1 MTKTSGKMTLTIN
14 PDIYANLLTEYQ
26 PKVIKTDEE
35 NDRAIALAEKLAHRQ
50 NKTAEESALYELLI
64 ALIEKYEDEQYPMG
78 ESNPH
83 SMLLHLME
91 ARNLKQ
97 ADLVGVLGSSGVT
110 SEVVNGKRE
119 ISKTQA
125 KALGEFFHVDSGL
138 FI

>member
-1 MTKTSGKMTLTIN
+1 L
-14 PDIYANLLTEYQ
+14 
-26 PKVIKTDEE
+26 
-35 NDRAIALAEKLAHRQ
+35 
-50 NKTAEESALYELLI
+50 ELLI

-78 ESNPH
+78 NSNPH

-91 ARNLKQ
+91 ARDLKQ
-97 ADLVGVLGSSGVT
+97 ANLVGILGASRVV

-125 KALGEFFHVDSGL
+125 KALGEFFHVDPGL